1 MIPENDNMPICKEH
15 GERIV
20 RCDPCC
26 NRLAAFQKSM
36 PKVTARPWRQG
47 LESAMDY
54 HVRVDR
60 AEEENRERLHSWAV
74 ANVYVDTKLPF

>member
-1 MIPENDNMPICKEH
+1 MIPENDNMPLCREH

-20 RCDPCC
+20 RCEPCSK
-26 NRLAAFQKSM
+26 RLAAFQKSM
-36 PKVTARPWRQG
+36 PRVTARPFRQG

-54 HVRVDR
+54 HARVDR

-74 ANVYVDTKLPF
+74 ANVYLDKELPF